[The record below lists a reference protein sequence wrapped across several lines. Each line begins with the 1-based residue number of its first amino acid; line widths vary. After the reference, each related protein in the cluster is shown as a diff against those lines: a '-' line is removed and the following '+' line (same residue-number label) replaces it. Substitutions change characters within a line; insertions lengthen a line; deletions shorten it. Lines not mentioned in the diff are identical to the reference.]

1 MNLGYIKKTLDKTNV
16 YKGMFNYDMHDFSYD
31 ENEFLVTKIAEQ
43 ETVKF
48 MNERFIGDKHSP
60 MYT

>member
-1 MNLGYIKKTLDKTNV
+1 
-16 YKGMFNYDMHDFSYD
+16 MFNYDMHDFSYD
-31 ENEFLVTKIAEQ
+31 ENEFLINKISEK

-48 MNERFIGDKHSP
+48 MNERFIGDSHAP